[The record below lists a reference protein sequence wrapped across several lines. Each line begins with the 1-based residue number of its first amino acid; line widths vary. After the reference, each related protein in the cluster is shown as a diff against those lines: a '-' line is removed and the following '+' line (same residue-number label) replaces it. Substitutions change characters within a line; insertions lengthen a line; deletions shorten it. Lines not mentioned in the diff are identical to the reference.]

1 MNKEQMNGYYR
12 QATKMAN
19 ILYEHMV
26 DTFENTPC
34 VVYCVG
40 TERWYNHVTV
50 EVWVCIGNG
59 FAPDDVREAV
69 GSVSMSFTFASWRH
83 EKTSDF
89 IQQVKDET
97 NAFLRKVIMQGL
109 TGQEQ

>member
-1 MNKEQMNGYYR
+1 MNKQQMNGYYR

-19 ILYEHMV
+19 TLYDHMV
-26 DTFENTPC
+26 ETFENAPC
-34 VVYCVG
+34 VVYCVS
-40 TERWYNHVTV
+40 TERWYNHVV
-50 EVWVCIGNG
+50 VDVWVCIGNG

-69 GSVSMSFTFASWRH
+69 GSVSLSYSLAPWRH
-83 EKTSDF
+83 EKADDF

>member
-1 MNKEQMNGYYR
+1 MNGYYR

-19 ILYEHMV
+19 TLYDHLV

-34 VVYCVG
+34 IVYCID
-40 TERWYNHVTV
+40 TKRWNNHVTV
-50 EVWVCIGNG
+50 DVWVCIGNG
-59 FAPDDVREAV
+59 FASDDVREMV
-69 GSVSMSFTFASWRH
+69 GSVSMSFAFAPWRH
-83 EKTSDF
+83 EKASDF
-89 IQQVKDET
+89 IKQVKDET